1 MNNLINHLRKN
12 PVIVVFAGVWVFY
25 AIFHVRLLSLGHD
38 SAGFF
43 QEIYE
48 GALQKGFDFSWFH
61 PHYALAKGIYI
72 LLLKALFL
80 LGVSTSPNSA
90 LVALSYI
97 NITCTTGL
105 VCVFFQLI
113 HKKGRHSLKIAILN
127 TGLFATSY
135 VTWIYLTS
143 VEVYPLSFLIGAIAL
158 IQCMDA
164 KKLRDNPLKIGLLLG
179 VSALFHIQN
188 VFIGLIVLV
197 HWIQRS
203 ITFKSF
209 YRFFCTSTVLFLAIY
224 FVVIKL
230 NQPYFSFSII
240 EILDLF
246 KAKSGASYSFSIKS
260 ILFSLFSVVRTFFGG
275 IFLFS
280 DVLKDTLLEL
290 IPLHHLYDEF
300 FLMRNLWR
308 GLFFPLISMTV
319 LGSGVLLYLM
329 SRIHYNKIT
338 INIIIFLLF
347 NFFLGLITDPLDL
360 DKFIFFPILLF
371 YLIPKNRH
379 KEMLVLGGCLLFV
392 NYFGAMQHLK
402 TLDNDYFYTQVK
414 TIDQDYN
421 SDDLVIID
429 FPYQYSRYINLFTSL
444 DNVIYLTSETKE
456 SLFNKQKIALD
467 KGKRVYIHPNVT
479 NPTTYFINKYKT
491 KE

>member
-1 MNNLINHLRKN
+1 MNNLINYLRKN
-12 PVIVVFAGVWVFY
+12 PAVVVSAVVWVFY

-38 SAGFF
+38 SSGFF
-43 QEIYE
+43 QAIYE
-48 GALQKGFDFSWFH
+48 GALQEGFDFSWFH
-61 PHYALAKGIYI
+61 PHYALVKGVYI
-72 LLLKALFL
+72 LLLKALFF
-80 LGVSTSPNSA
+80 LGISMSPNSA

-105 VCVFFQLI
+105 VYIFFQLI
-113 HKKGRHSLKIAILN
+113 HKKGGYSLKIAILN
-127 TGLFATSY
+127 TCLFATSY
-135 VTWIYLTS
+135 ITWVYLTS
-143 VEVYPLSFLIGAIAL
+143 IDVYPLSFLIGAIAL
-158 IQCMDA
+158 IKCMDA
-164 KKLRDNPLKIGLLLG
+164 KKVRDSPLKIGLLLG
-179 VSALFHIQN
+179 VASLFHIQN
-188 VFIGLIVLV
+188 VFIGIIVFV
-197 HWIQRS
+197 HWIQKS

-209 YRFFCTSTVLFLAIY
+209 YQFFSASTVLFLVVY
-224 FVVIKL
+224 FIFIKL
-230 NQPYFSFSII
+230 KYPYFSFSLIDTL
-240 EILDLF
+240 ELF

-260 ILFSLFSVVRTFFGG
+260 ILFSLFSVARTFFGG
-275 IFLFS
+275 VFLFS

-308 GLFFPLISMTV
+308 GLFLPLISITV
-319 LGSGVLLYLM
+319 LGSGVLLYLI

-338 INIIIFLLF
+338 INIIVFLLC

-371 YLIPKNRH
+371 YLIPK
-379 KEMLVLGGCLLFV
+379 KPKWMLVLGGCLLFV
-392 NYFGAMQHLK
+392 NYFGAMQHVK
-402 TLDNDYFYTQVK
+402 TLNNDYFYTQVK
-414 TIDQDYN
+414 AIDQDYD
-421 SDDLVIID
+421 SDDLVVID

-479 NPTTYFINKYKT
+479 NPTTYFINKYKIQ
-491 KE
+491 E